1 MIKCKNECPEG
12 KENICCHEC
21 KHNQECDSVCNI
33 DNKTCGDAINEM
45 DVSKLETTLVPF
57 ETKQAKLITNIKN
70 LYASKAKI
78 EAQEKALKEQL
89 KSAMEEFGIKKFEK
103 ENLVL
108 TYIAATTA
116 TSVDSK
122 KLKENHPD
130 IFVECSKKSNKSA
143 YVKVTVK

>member
-1 MIKCKNECPEG
+1 M
-12 KENICCHEC
+12 
-21 KHNQECDSVCNI
+21 
-33 DNKTCGDAINEM
+33 
-45 DVSKLETTLVPF
+45 
-57 ETKQAKLITNIKN
+57 
-70 LYASKAKI
+70 YASKAKI